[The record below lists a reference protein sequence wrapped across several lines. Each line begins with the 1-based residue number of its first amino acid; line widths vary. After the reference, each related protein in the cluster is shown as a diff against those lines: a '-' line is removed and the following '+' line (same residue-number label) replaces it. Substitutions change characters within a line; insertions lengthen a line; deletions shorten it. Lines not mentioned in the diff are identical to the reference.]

1 MTWLITGNSNVTTT
15 SFLGTTNLQPLV
27 IKTNNK
33 EAMRVASADGDVSIG
48 GQGATRSPD
57 YKLDVQG
64 TLNAD
69 DIYKGEVPVVSSQ
82 WTDVS
87 GGINYAT
94 GKVGIGKAP
103 GAYKLDVEGV
113 INATDIHK
121 DGAPLSLSQ
130 WEDVARGI
138 TYGGG
143 AVGIGKAPA
152 ANYKLDVAGT
162 LNATDYHKNG
172 SPLISS
178 QWQNVSN
185 GISYDAGR
193 VGIGKAPAANY
204 KLDVAG
210 TFNATD
216 ILKNGSSVVS
226 SQWEGV
232 SGGINYGAGNVGIGT
247 TTPNAPNA
255 RLSVVGPGAA
265 EILGTA
271 RSSTLL
277 SSAGRL
283 GATAGNELALATIG
297 FATVNN
303 NVSLGIRGHR
313 AADGPDWPTTAL
325 GLGMDVDDTVRAGAS
340 LWLHAN
346 GNVGIGTTAPG
357 AKLDISGSGEANQ
370 CCAPVHSTLSLAEA
384 SSAQNR
390 QAWLQFH
397 NAGEAEAYIRL
408 AGGGPAGSGRE
419 GQRRLEIGDNQGVN
433 TSLTVQGNVGI
444 GKIDPGAR
452 LEVAG
457 GDIRLEA
464 GRIFYSPGRLHI
476 HGEEILFLLNKGG
489 VHVSRAWGGSGNLT
503 IDGELYLN
511 SARTSI
517 NGFDSA
523 PGYHWIRTGGS
534 DDELWMAFC
543 QDGAAG
549 LPKRIEVPELLYAV
563 EHKTWCDARMKTN
576 VQQLCG
582 MLDKLEHIR
591 GVAFDWGELPQPFG
605 CISGQSSIGVTA
617 QEVEAVFP
625 ELVSPCGNPGYKAVN
640 YSGLTGVLIEA
651 LKELKA
657 QNEALRSRIEA
668 LERV

>member
-283 GATAGNELALATIG
+283 GATAGDELALASIG

-313 AADGPDWPTTAL
+313 ATDGPDWPMTAI

-357 AKLDISGSGEANQ
+357 AKLDISKASTDNLALLLNSSGAGWGSGMQFRNTAQ
-370 CCAPVHSTLSLAEA
+370 GGKTYGIYSGFGSLHFADVDNGVDRLIIN
-384 SSAQNR
+384 SA
-390 QAWLQFH
+390 
-397 NAGEAEAYIRL
+397 GM
-408 AGGGPAGSGRE
+408 
-419 GQRRLEIGDNQGVN
+419 
-433 TSLTVQGNVGI
+433 VGI
-444 GKIDPGAR
+444 GKPPVASYRLDVEGVLNATDFHKNGAP
-452 LEVAG
+452 LV
-457 GDIRLEA
+457 
-464 GRIFYSPGRLHI
+464 
-476 HGEEILFLLNKGG
+476 
-489 VHVSRAWGGSGNLT
+489 GSQW
-503 IDGELYLN
+503 D
-511 SARTSI
+511 AV
-517 NGFDSA
+517 
-523 PGYHWIRTGGS
+523 TGG
-534 DDELWMAFC
+534 
-543 QDGAAG
+543 
-549 LPKRIEVPELLYAV
+549 INYAV
-563 EHKTWCDARMKTN
+563 
-576 VQQLCG
+576 G
-582 MLDKLEHIR
+582 
-591 GVAFDWGELPQPFG
+591 
-605 CISGQSSIGVTA
+605 S
-617 QEVEAVFP
+617 
-625 ELVSPCGNPGYKAVN
+625 
-640 YSGLTGVLIEA
+640 
-651 LKELKA
+651 
-657 QNEALRSRIEA
+657 
-668 LERV
+668 